1 MVDIAVNILLHHY
14 FGISSIAHEKI

>member
-14 FGISSIAHEKI
+14 FGISSIVHEKI